1 MPLFME
7 FSAKKVNQIFIISKI
22 PVKII
27 MLRFLIRRENCIA
40 NLPMAILS

>member
-27 MLRFLIRRENCIA
+27 QFSDEN
-40 NLPMAILS
+40 LTDF